1 MNVAEWILV
10 AFLSVALLCFLIV
23 AIVLAVKL
31 IHLADEAKKIVITG
45 QSIATKTDDIVDNVK
60 GMTSVGGIV
69 KTFAHR
75 VMANQERRYAAH
87 IVKTFAHRVMAN
99 QERRYAAQD
108 AARAAADQM
117 AEAAIEQAFA
127 ATNPQSTA
135 SQSAS
140 SAQPAAGSTARSQSA
155 PKSQSSPKSAR
166 PTAKKST
173 SRK

>member
-60 GMTSVGGIV
+60 GMTSIGGIV

-75 VMANQERRYAAH
+75 VM
-87 IVKTFAHRVMAN
+87 TN

-127 ATNPQSTA
+127 ATNPQPTA
-135 SQSAS
+135 SQSTS
-140 SAQPAAGSTARSQSA
+140 SAQPTARSQSA

-166 PTAKKST
+166 PTTKKST

>member
-1 MNVAEWILV
+1 MNLAEWILV

-75 VMANQERRYAAH
+75 VMANQERRYAA
-87 IVKTFAHRVMAN
+87 
-99 QERRYAAQD
+99 ED

-127 ATNPQSTA
+127 ATAPQSDPAPQSTK
-135 SQSAS
+135 SQSAKSQPTQSTKS
-140 SAQPAAGSTARSQSA
+140 SAHPA
-155 PKSQSSPKSAR
+155 KSAR
-166 PTAKKST
+166 PTPKKST

>member
-69 KTFAHR
+69 KTFA
-75 VMANQERRYAAH
+75 Q
-87 IVKTFAHRVMAN
+87 RVMAN

-117 AEAAIEQAFA
+117 AEATIEQAFA
-127 ATNPQSTA
+127 ATAPQSDPA
-135 SQSAS
+135 SQPTANSTS
-140 SAQPAAGSTARSQSA
+140 SADTTTTARSQSA
-155 PKSQSSPKSAR
+155 SKSQSAAKSAR
-166 PTAKKST
+166 PTKKST
-173 SRK
+173 TRK

>member
-45 QSIATKTDDIVDNVK
+45 QSIVTKTDDIVDNVK

-69 KTFAHR
+69 KTFA
-75 VMANQERRYAAH
+75 Q
-87 IVKTFAHRVMAN
+87 RVMAN

-127 ATNPQSTA
+127 ATNPQPTP

-140 SAQPAAGSTARSQSA
+140 SAQSAAGSTARSQST

>member
-69 KTFAHR
+69 KTFA
-75 VMANQERRYAAH
+75 Q
-87 IVKTFAHRVMAN
+87 RVMAN

-127 ATNPQSTA
+127 ATNPQSA
-135 SQSAS
+135 
-140 SAQPAAGSTARSQSA
+140 
-155 PKSQSSPKSAR
+155 PKSAR
-166 PTAKKST
+166 PTTKKST

>member
-69 KTFAHR
+69 KTFA
-75 VMANQERRYAAH
+75 Q
-87 IVKTFAHRVMAN
+87 RVMAN

-135 SQSAS
+135 SQSTS

-155 PKSQSSPKSAR
+155 PKPQSSSKSAR
-166 PTAKKST
+166 PTTKKST